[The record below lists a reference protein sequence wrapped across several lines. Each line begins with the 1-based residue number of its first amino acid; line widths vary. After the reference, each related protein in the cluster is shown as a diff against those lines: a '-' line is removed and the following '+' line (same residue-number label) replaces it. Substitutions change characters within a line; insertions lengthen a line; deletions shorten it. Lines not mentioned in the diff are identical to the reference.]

1 MTMPNSISTTNTSRK
16 IRDLLQHIDRDQLV
30 LPEIQREF
38 VWTRKAVK
46 LLFDSL
52 YRGLPIGHML
62 VWKANTEVKHRDWA
76 RRRVRGRAGQI
87 ANFYGYL
94 LDGQQRMTA
103 IGRVRDDDEEYPL
116 MFYVYPDR
124 EEEGWQ
130 PEPFYWRGKNE
141 EPDPWCV
148 PVSEIIS
155 DGFSVTERIAAIK
168 KDDHFRPQH
177 EEVVL
182 RDFTRV
188 QNILDYPVGVIEWS
202 ADDYKLATDLFVRFN
217 STGRKL
223 RPGDLNLAQL
233 AIHVPGLASE
243 GIRRAQSKWAGFKF
257 TPPFLV
263 QCLLAVHTGRMRTK
277 NPERFWG
284 GEDPGSVR
292 ESWRETD
299 RAFGRLV
306 SFLSGT
312 VRWGR
317 STLIPSFNALI
328 PLVYVLARNGTW
340 SEGDGR
346 LARRWLLLASV
357 HGYFSGSV
365 ETQIDGIL
373 RKLGERPSMKRLAG
387 VTKSA
392 LRRLTADDFDTSR
405 LSGPAMSLYLSMLR
419 ELDARDWKDRNF
431 KLDGTVTGDGAQLHV
446 HHFFPKALLRKQ
458 VDLQT
463 KDINTFANYT
473 VISATTNLDVMTEE
487 PGTYIPRLGIPD
499 AELTKQCIP
508 PDRKLWR
515 VDRYREFLRERRRLL
530 AESANRFLDFQ

>member
-1 MTMPNSISTTNTSRK
+1 MTTPSAISTTNTSRK
-16 IRDLLQHIDRDQLV
+16 IRDLLKHIDRDQLV

-38 VWTRKAVK
+38 VWTKKAVK

-62 VWKANTEVKHRDWA
+62 VWKADTEVTQRDWA
-76 RRRVRGRAGQI
+76 RRRVRRRPGQI

-103 IGRVRDDDEEYPL
+103 IGRVRDDDEDYPL
-116 MFYVYPDR
+116 MFYAYPDR
-124 EEEGWQ
+124 KEEDWQ

-148 PVSEIIS
+148 PVSEILS
-155 DGFSVTERIAAIK
+155 DDFSVTERIAAIRK
-168 KDDHFRPQH
+168 NEYFKPHH
-177 EEVVL
+177 EELVL
-182 RDFTRV
+182 RDLAQV
-188 QNILDYPVGVIEWS
+188 QGILDYPVGVIEWT

-233 AIHVPGLASE
+233 AIHVPGLASQ

-277 NPERFWG
+277 DPERFWS
-284 GEDPGSVR
+284 GENPAAVR
-292 ESWRETD
+292 ESWTETD

-328 PLVYVLARNGTW
+328 PLVYVLAKKGAW
-340 SEGDGR
+340 SEGDGK
-346 LARRWLLLASV
+346 LARRWLLLASI

-373 RKLGERPSMKRLAG
+373 RKLGDRPSIKRLAG
-387 VTKSA
+387 ATKAA
-392 LRRLTADDFDTSR
+392 LKRLKPDDFDTTR

-431 KLDGTVTGDGAQLHV
+431 KLDGTVTGHGAQLHI

-458 VDLQT
+458 VGLRT

-487 PGTYIPRLGIPD
+487 PGSYIPRLKIPD
-499 AELTKQCIP
+499 AELIKQCIP
-508 PDRKLWR
+508 PDRALWR
-515 VDRYREFLRERRRLL
+515 VDRYGDFIRERRRLL
-530 AESANRFLDFQ
+530 AEEANRFLNS